1 MVKEGA
7 LWLWAMWE
15 AQLFCG
21 RICTNRSLCSNL
33 QKLVYGLE
41 GQRGWRGGWR
51 LEESSN
57 GDNVEAEYQRGV
69 KRQRRWRHQG
79 ESKQWRQIANGR
91 REGRRGGQRG
101 RVLTKNQRATAMLC
115 PKDGDQTAA
124 GCTNGVDDVLFPEDG
139 NGTKGAYK
147 RVRGVGRREG
157 REEVVMVL
165 VKEDG
170 RGGEKGA
177 FEVGTLARLAS
188 ATATTRSSNPRS
200 ESALPFLGLLL
211 PF

>member
-51 LEESSN
+51 LEESRN

-91 REGRRGGQRG
+91 REGR
-101 RVLTKNQRATAMLC
+101 
-115 PKDGDQTAA
+115 
-124 GCTNGVDDVLFPEDG
+124 
-139 NGTKGAYK
+139 
-147 RVRGVGRREG
+147 
-157 REEVVMVL
+157 
-165 VKEDG
+165 
-170 RGGEKGA
+170 
-177 FEVGTLARLAS
+177 
-188 ATATTRSSNPRS
+188 
-200 ESALPFLGLLL
+200 
-211 PF
+211 